1 MRSLI
6 DLLVWALAG
15 AALLPLLLLGLY
27 VLADR
32 LGVKG
37 ADRLLDW
44 TVRGLVL
51 QWTVGGLVNLAGGL
65 AIVALG
71 VWVIQRPGATWQA
84 WAGVALVLV
93 GLWRGWRGA
102 AVLAGL
108 GGRRP

>member
-1 MRSLI
+1 MDRVI
-6 DLLVWALAG
+6 GVLVWALAG

-65 AIVALG
+65 AITALG
-71 VWVIQRPGATWQA
+71 AWVMLRPGSNWQGL
-84 WAGVALVLV
+84 AGVALVLV